1 MRFTV
6 LLLLLIAMDAS
17 AQFGI
22 GIQIPMGRRTQRLGS
37 VPDSL
42 AIYAPKELDIQPQCT
57 VETVRWLGLLASD
70 SQCGSET
77 LAADC
82 YNGETVT
89 IRFTVERDGSVSD
102 LQVVKGGC
110 ASLERRMQCG
120 AQHAPPWQ
128 PGRIG
133 HHKVRTRMQIRSCIL
148 LR

>member
-6 LLLLLIAMDAS
+6 LLLLLIAMEAT

-22 GIQIPMGRRTQRLGS
+22 GIQIPVGRSTQRLGT

-42 AIYAPKELDIQPQCT
+42 ATYAPKELDIQPQCT
-57 VETVRWLGLLASD
+57 LETVRWLGLLASD
-70 SQCGSET
+70 ARCDSIP
-77 LAADC
+77 LASDC

-89 IRFTVERDGSVSD
+89 MRFTVERDGSVSE
-102 LQVVKGGC
+102 LQLVKGGC
-110 ASLERRMQCG
+110 PSLEQRLQCG
-120 AQHAPPWQ
+120 ARHAPPWQ

-133 HHKVRTRMQIRSCIL
+133 YHKVRTRMQIRSCIL

>member
-6 LLLLLIAMDAS
+6 LFLLLLVMEAN

-22 GIQIPMGRRTQRLGS
+22 GIQIPVGRSTQRLGM

-42 AIYAPKELDIQPQCT
+42 ASYAPKELDIQPQCPMEA
-57 VETVRWLGLLASD
+57 VHWLGALLSDDGCNAEGLASD
-70 SQCGSET
+70 CS
-77 LAADC
+77 
-82 YNGETVT
+82 NGQSVTV
-89 IRFTVERDGSVSD
+89 RFTVERDGSVSE
-102 LQVVKGGC
+102 LQLVKGGC
-110 ASLERRMQCG
+110 PSLERRMQCG
-120 AQHAPPWQ
+120 AQHAPRWQ